1 MNGGLRLGSAPLCE
15 NGTMRAAIFALMG
28 PAPSVRRT
36 EMEDKR
42 MFKTLFTAAM
52 LTALVLGASLSIA
65 ASADAA
71 EGKSTALTGDILRKA
86 VTGKTVIL
94 RISGFDL
101 PIRYAANG
109 TMKGSMSMVAASLS
123 GGGASDSGKWWI
135 ADDQLCQRWTSW
147 MDAKTYC
154 YSLSANGGAVRWVR
168 SDGRSG
174 TARIAG

>member
-1 MNGGLRLGSAPLCE
+1 M
-15 NGTMRAAIFALMG
+15 AAL
-28 PAPSVRRT
+28 
-36 EMEDKR
+36 D
-42 MFKTLFTAAM
+42 
-52 LTALVLGASLSIA
+52 GA
-65 ASADAA
+65 
-71 EGKSTALTGDILRKA
+71 TLRKA
-86 VTGKTVIL
+86 VSGKTVIL

-123 GGGASDSGKWWI
+123 GGGATDSGKWWI
-135 ADDQLCQRWTSW
+135 ANDQLCQRWTSW

-154 YSLSANGGAVRWVR
+154 YRLSGNGTAVRWVR

>member
-1 MNGGLRLGSAPLCE
+1 
-15 NGTMRAAIFALMG
+15 
-28 PAPSVRRT
+28 
-36 EMEDKR
+36 MEEKP
-42 MFKTLFTAAM
+42 MFKTLFAAAALTAAM
-52 LTALVLGASLSIA
+52 LGASLTIVR
-65 ASADAA
+65 SADAA
-71 EGKSTALTGDILRKA
+71 EVKQVALTGDTLRKS
-86 VTGKTVIL
+86 VSGKTVVL

-109 TMKGSMSMVAASLS
+109 TMTGKMSMMASSLS
-123 GGGASDSGKWWI
+123 GDGATDSGKWWI

-154 YSLSANGGAVRWVR
+154 YRLSAAGAAVRWVR